1 MTAIP
6 KATTTHLMTI
16 NMGPQ
21 HPSTHGV
28 LRLLLELDGEMIIKA
43 VPHVGFL
50 HRGVEK
56 LAEYRTYHQCI
67 PLTDRLDYV
76 APFSNNL
83 AYALAVE
90 KLLGIEIPER
100 AQHIRVLFCELT
112 RISSHLLWLATH
124 ALDIGAMT
132 VFFYCFRE
140 RETIYDIFEMVS
152 GARMNLSYIRVGGVS
167 RDLPG
172 GLIEK
177 TRQFVTEFPS
187 RLNEYETLLTDNPIW
202 KKRTVGVGV
211 ITAEDAIDFGLSGPS
226 LRGSGVDWDIRKAE
240 PYSGYDKYHFKV
252 PLGKNG
258 DVYDRYRVRIEE
270 MRQSNSVV
278 HQALNILPKGDFI
291 ARIPNVTLP
300 LKEDV
305 ETKPVFVDMEAKSHH
320 YKLIIKGICPPEG
333 EVYAS
338 IEAPKGELG
347 FYIVSDGSSHPYRLK
362 IRPPSFV
369 NLEALSKMVEGR
381 LLPDVVATIGSL
393 DIVLGEI
400 DR

>member
-1 MTAIP
+1 
-6 KATTTHLMTI
+6 MTI

-43 VPHVGFL
+43 EPHIGFL

-56 LAEYRTYHQCI
+56 LPEDRTYHQFI

-90 KLLGIEIPER
+90 KLLGMEVPER
-100 AQHIRVLFCELT
+100 AQHIRVILCELT

-172 GLIEK
+172 GFLEK
-177 TRQFVTEFPS
+177 TRNFIAEFPA
-187 RLNEYETLLTDNPIW
+187 RLNEYETLLTENLIW

-211 ITAEDAIDFGLSGPS
+211 ISAEDAIDYGLSGPS
-226 LRGSGVDWDIRKAE
+226 LRGSGVNWDIRKAE
-240 PYSGYDKYHFKV
+240 PYSSYDKYHFTV

-270 MRQSNSVV
+270 MRQSNSIV

-291 ARIPNVTLP
+291 ARVPNITLP
-300 LKEDV
+300 TKEDV
-305 ETKPVFVDMEAKSHH
+305 ETKMESMIQHFK
-320 YKLIIKGICPPEG
+320 IIIDGIKPPKG
-333 EVYAS
+333 EVYTS

-369 NLEALSKMVEGR
+369 NLEALPKMVEGR
-381 LLPDVVATIGSL
+381 LLPDVVAVIGSL

>member
-1 MTAIP
+1 MTETAT
-6 KATTTHLMTI
+6 ATTTHLMTI

-28 LRLLLELDGEMIIKA
+28 LRLLLELDGEMIVKA

-90 KLLGIEIPER
+90 KLLNIEVPER
-100 AQHIRVLFCELT
+100 AKHIRVLLCELT
-112 RISSHLLWLATH
+112 RIASHLLWLATH

-140 RETIYDIFEMVS
+140 REEIYDIFEMVS
-152 GARMNLSYIRVGGVS
+152 GARMHLSYIRVGGVS

-172 GLIEK
+172 GFLEK
-177 TRQFVTEFPS
+177 PTIVTEFPA

-211 ITAEDAIDFGLSGPS
+211 ISAEDAIDYGLSGPS
-226 LRGSGVDWDIRKAE
+226 LRGSGVNWDIRKSE
-240 PYSGYDKYHFKV
+240 PYSGYDTYHFAV
-252 PLGKNG
+252 PLGKKG

-270 MRQSNSVV
+270 MRQSNSIVR
-278 HQALNILPKGDFI
+278 QSLNILPKGDFI

-300 LKEDV
+300 PKEDV
-305 ETKPVFVDMEAKSHH
+305 ETNMESMISHF
-320 YKLIIKGICPPEG
+320 KLIMHGIHPPKG
-333 EVYAS
+333 EVYSS

-347 FYIVSDGSSHPYRLK
+347 FYIVSDGSSNPYRLK

-369 NLEALSKMVEGR
+369 NLEALPKMVEGR

>member
-1 MTAIP
+1 MTASTVT
-6 KATTTHLMTI
+6 KTHLMTI

-28 LRLLLELDGEMIIKA
+28 LRLLLELDGEIIVKA
-43 VPHVGFL
+43 EPHIGFL

-83 AYALAVE
+83 AYILAVE
-90 KLLGIEIPER
+90 KLLGIEVPER
-100 AQHIRVLFCELT
+100 AQHIRIILCELT

-124 ALDIGAMT
+124 ALDIGAIT

-140 RETIYDIFEMVS
+140 REIIYDIFEMVS
-152 GARMNLSYIRVGGVS
+152 GARMNLSYIRAGGVS

-172 GLIEK
+172 GFLEK
-177 TRQFVTEFPS
+177 TRDFVAEFPS
-187 RLNEYETLLTDNPIW
+187 RLNEYETLLTSNPIW
-202 KKRTVGVGV
+202 KKRTIGVG
-211 ITAEDAIDFGLSGPS
+211 IISAEDAIDYGLSGPS
-226 LRGSGVDWDIRKAE
+226 LRGSGVNWDIRKAE
-240 PYSGYDKYHFKV
+240 PYSSYDKYHFAI

-258 DVYDRYRVRIEE
+258 DVYDRYNVRIEE
-270 MRQSNSVV
+270 MRQSNIII
-278 HQALNILPKGDFI
+278 HQAINILPKGNFI
-291 ARIPNVTLP
+291 ARIPNITLP
-300 LKEDV
+300 PKEEV
-305 ETKPVFVDMEAKSHH
+305 ETNMESMIQHF
-320 YKLIIKGICPPEG
+320 KLIIEGIHPPKG

-347 FYIVSDGSSHPYRLK
+347 FYIISDGSNRPYRLR

-369 NLEALSKMVEGR
+369 NLEALPKMVEGK

>member
-1 MTAIP
+1 MTA
-6 KATTTHLMTI
+6 ATQTTTHLMTI

-28 LRLLLELDGEMIIKA
+28 LRLLLELDGEMITKA
-43 VPHVGFL
+43 VPHIGFL

-56 LAEYRTYHQCI
+56 LAEYKTYHQCI

-83 AYALAVE
+83 AYVLAVE
-90 KLLGIEIPER
+90 KLLGIEAPER
-100 AQHIRVLFCELT
+100 AQHIRVLICELT

-172 GLIEK
+172 GFLEK
-177 TRQFVTEFPS
+177 TRRFVTEFPS
-187 RLNEYETLLTDNPIW
+187 RIDEYETLLTENPIW
-202 KKRTVGVGV
+202 KKRTVGVG
-211 ITAEDAIDFGLSGPS
+211 IISAEDAIDYGLSGPS
-226 LRGSGVDWDIRKAE
+226 LRGSGVNWDIRKAE
-240 PYSGYDKYHFKV
+240 PYSGYNKYHFAV

-258 DVYDRYRVRIEE
+258 DVYDRYSVRIEE
-270 MRQSNSVV
+270 MRQSNSIV
-278 HQALNILPKGDFI
+278 HQALNILPKGDII
-291 ARIPNVTLP
+291 ARIPNITLP
-300 LKEDV
+300 PKEDV
-305 ETKPVFVDMEAKSHH
+305 ETNMESMIQHFKIIIEGIKPPK
-320 YKLIIKGICPPEG
+320 G
-333 EVYAS
+333 EVYFS

-347 FYIVSDGSSHPYRLK
+347 FYIVSDGSNHPYRLK

-369 NLEALSKMVEGR
+369 NLEALPKMVEGR

>member
-1 MTAIP
+1 MS
-6 KATTTHLMTI
+6 I

-28 LRLLLELDGEMIIKA
+28 LRLMLELDGEVIVKA
-43 VPHVGFL
+43 TPHIGFL

-56 LAEYRTYHQCI
+56 LAEYKTYHQVI

-90 KLLGIEIPER
+90 KLLGIEAPER

-140 RETIYDIFEMVS
+140 RETIYDLFEMVS
-152 GARMNLSYIRVGGVS
+152 GSRMNLSYVRVGGVS
-167 RDLPG
+167 RELPAG
-172 GLIEK
+172 FIED
-177 TRQFVTEFPS
+177 TRKFVAAFPA
-187 RLNEYETLLTDNPIW
+187 RLQEYETLLTDNPIW
-202 KKRTVGVGV
+202 KKRTVGVG
-211 ITAEDAIDFGLSGPS
+211 IISAGDAIDYGLSGPS
-226 LRGSGVDWDIRKAE
+226 LRGSGVNWDIRKSE
-240 PYSGYDKYHFKV
+240 PYSSYDKYHFTV

-258 DVYDRYRVRIEE
+258 DVYDRYWVRIEE
-270 MRQSNSVV
+270 MRQSNSIV
-278 HQALNILPKGDFI
+278 HQALNLLPKGDFL
-291 ARIPNVTLP
+291 AKIPNVTLP
-300 LKEDV
+300 SKEDV
-305 ETKPVFVDMEAKSHH
+305 ETKMESMISHF
-320 YKLIIKGICPPEG
+320 KFITDGIQPPKG
-333 EVYAS
+333 EVYAC

-347 FYIVSDGSSHPYRLK
+347 FYVVSDGSNRPYRVK

-369 NLEALSKMVEGR
+369 NLEALSKMIEGS

>member
-1 MTAIP
+1 MTA
-6 KATTTHLMTI
+6 ATQTTTHLMTI

-28 LRLLLELDGEMIIKA
+28 LRLLLELDGEMITKA
-43 VPHVGFL
+43 VPHIGFL

-56 LAEYRTYHQCI
+56 LAEYKTYHQCI

-83 AYALAVE
+83 AYVLAVE
-90 KLLGIEIPER
+90 KLLGIEVPER
-100 AQHIRVLFCELT
+100 AQHIRVLICELT

-172 GLIEK
+172 GFLEK
-177 TRQFVTEFPS
+177 TRRFVTEFSS
-187 RLNEYETLLTDNPIW
+187 RIDEYETLLTENPIW
-202 KKRTVGVGV
+202 KKRTVGVG
-211 ITAEDAIDFGLSGPS
+211 IISAEDAIDYGLSGPS
-226 LRGSGVDWDIRKAE
+226 LRGSGVNWDIRKAE
-240 PYSGYDKYHFKV
+240 PYSGYNKYHFAV

-258 DVYDRYRVRIEE
+258 DVYDRYSVRIEE
-270 MRQSNSVV
+270 MRQSNSIV
-278 HQALNILPKGDFI
+278 HQALNILPKGDII
-291 ARIPNVTLP
+291 ARIPNITLP
-300 LKEDV
+300 PKEDV
-305 ETKPVFVDMEAKSHH
+305 ETNMESMIQHFKIIIEGIKPPK
-320 YKLIIKGICPPEG
+320 G
-333 EVYAS
+333 EVYFS

-347 FYIVSDGSSHPYRLK
+347 FYIVSDGSNHPYRLK

-369 NLEALSKMVEGR
+369 NLEALPKMVEGR

>member
-1 MTAIP
+1 MS
-6 KATTTHLMTI
+6 I

-28 LRLLLELDGEMIIKA
+28 LRLMLELDGEVIVKA
-43 VPHVGFL
+43 TPHIGFL

-56 LAEYRTYHQCI
+56 LAEYKTYHQVI

-90 KLLGIEIPER
+90 KLLGIEAPER

-140 RETIYDIFEMVS
+140 RETIYDLFEMVS
-152 GARMNLSYIRVGGVS
+152 GSRMNLSYVRVGGVS
-167 RDLPG
+167 RELPAG
-172 GLIEK
+172 FIED
-177 TRQFVTEFPS
+177 TRKFVAAFPA
-187 RLNEYETLLTDNPIW
+187 RLQEYETLLTDNPIW
-202 KKRTVGVGV
+202 KKRTVGVG
-211 ITAEDAIDFGLSGPS
+211 IISAGDAIDYGLSGPS
-226 LRGSGVDWDIRKAE
+226 LRGSGVNWDIRKSE
-240 PYSGYDKYHFKV
+240 PYSSYDKYHFTV

-258 DVYDRYRVRIEE
+258 DVYDRYWVRIEE
-270 MRQSNSVV
+270 MRQSNSIV
-278 HQALNILPKGDFI
+278 HQALNLLPKGDFL
-291 ARIPNVTLP
+291 AKIPNVTLP
-300 LKEDV
+300 SKEDV
-305 ETKPVFVDMEAKSHH
+305 ETKMESMISHF
-320 YKLIIKGICPPEG
+320 KFITDGIQPPKG
-333 EVYAS
+333 EVYAC

-347 FYIVSDGSSHPYRLK
+347 FYVVSDGSNRPYRVK

-369 NLEALSKMVEGR
+369 NLEALSKMIEGS

-393 DIVLGEI
+393 DIVLGE
-400 DR
+400 

>member
-1 MTAIP
+1 MTAS
-6 KATTTHLMTI
+6 TTTKTHLMTI

-28 LRLLLELDGEMIIKA
+28 LRLLLELDGEIIVKA
-43 VPHVGFL
+43 EPHIGFL

-56 LAEYRTYHQCI
+56 LAEYQTYHQCI

-83 AYALAVE
+83 AYILAVE
-90 KLLGIEIPER
+90 KLLGIEVPER
-100 AQHIRVLFCELT
+100 AQHIRVILCELT

-152 GARMNLSYIRVGGVS
+152 GARMNLSYIRAGGVS

-172 GLIEK
+172 GFLEK
-177 TRQFVTEFPS
+177 TRGFVTEFPS
-187 RLNEYETLLTDNPIW
+187 RLNEYETLLTNNPIW
-202 KKRTVGVGV
+202 GKRTIGVG
-211 ITAEDAIDFGLSGPS
+211 IISAEDAIDYGLSGPS
-226 LRGSGVDWDIRKAE
+226 LRGSGVNWDIRKAE
-240 PYSGYDKYHFKV
+240 PYSSYDKYHFAV

-258 DVYDRYRVRIEE
+258 DVYDRYYVRIEE
-270 MRQSNSVV
+270 MRQSNIII
-278 HQALNILPKGDFI
+278 HQAINILPKGNFI
-291 ARIPNVTLP
+291 ARIPNITLP
-300 LKEDV
+300 PKEEV
-305 ETKPVFVDMEAKSHH
+305 ETNMESMIQHF
-320 YKLIIKGICPPEG
+320 KLIIEGIRPPKG

-347 FYIVSDGSSHPYRLK
+347 FYIISDGSSRPYRLR

-369 NLEALSKMVEGR
+369 NLEALPKMVEGK

>member
-1 MTAIP
+1 MS
-6 KATTTHLMTI
+6 I

-28 LRLLLELDGEMIIKA
+28 LRLMLELDGEVIVKA
-43 VPHVGFL
+43 IPHIGFL

-56 LAEYRTYHQCI
+56 LAEYKTYHQVI

-90 KLLGIEIPER
+90 KLLDIEAPER

-140 RETIYDIFEMVS
+140 RETIYDLFEMVS
-152 GARMNLSYIRVGGVS
+152 GSRMNLSYVRVGGVS
-167 RDLPG
+167 KELPAG
-172 GLIEK
+172 FLED
-177 TRQFVTEFPS
+177 TRKFVTAFPA
-187 RLNEYETLLTDNPIW
+187 RLQEYETLLTDNPIW
-202 KKRTVGVGV
+202 KKRTVGVG
-211 ITAEDAIDFGLSGPS
+211 IISAEDAIDYGLSGPS
-226 LRGSGVDWDIRKAE
+226 LRGSGVNWDIRKSE
-240 PYSGYDKYHFKV
+240 PYSSYDKYHFTV

-258 DVYDRYRVRIEE
+258 DVYDRYWVRIEE
-270 MRQSNSVV
+270 MRQSNSIV
-278 HQALNILPKGDFI
+278 HQALNIIPKGDFL

-300 LKEDV
+300 SKEDV
-305 ETKPVFVDMEAKSHH
+305 ETKMESMISHF
-320 YKLIIKGICPPEG
+320 KFITDGIQPPKG
-333 EVYAS
+333 EVYAC

-347 FYIVSDGSSHPYRLK
+347 FYVVSDGSNRPYRVK

-369 NLEALSKMVEGR
+369 NLEALPKMIEGS

>member
-1 MTAIP
+1 
-6 KATTTHLMTI
+6 MTI

-28 LRLLLELDGEMIIKA
+28 LRLLLELDGEMITKA

-83 AYALAVE
+83 AYALTVE
-90 KLLGIEIPER
+90 KLLGIEVPER
-100 AQHIRVLFCELT
+100 AQHIRVLLCELT
-112 RISSHLLWLATH
+112 RIASHLLWLATH

-140 RETIYDIFEMVS
+140 REAIYDIFELVS
-152 GARMNLSYIRVGGVS
+152 GARMHLSYIRVGGVS

-172 GLIEK
+172 GFLEK
-177 TRQFVTEFPS
+177 IRIFVSEFPS
-187 RLNEYETLLTDNPIW
+187 RIKEYETLLTDNPIW
-202 KKRTVGVGV
+202 KKRTVGVG
-211 ITAEDAIDFGLSGPS
+211 IISAEDAIDYGLSGPS
-226 LRGSGVDWDIRKAE
+226 LRGSGVNWDIRKSE
-240 PYSGYDKYHFKV
+240 PYSGYDKYHFTV

-270 MRQSNSVV
+270 MHQSNRIA
-278 HQALNILPKGDFI
+278 HQALNILPKGDYT

-305 ETKPVFVDMEAKSHH
+305 ETNMESMINHF
-320 YKLIIKGICPPEG
+320 KLIMDGIHPPKG

-347 FYIVSDGSSHPYRLK
+347 FYLVSDGSSRPYRLK

-369 NLEALSKMVEGR
+369 NLEALPKMVEGR

>member
-6 KATTTHLMTI
+6 TATTTHLMTI

-56 LAEYRTYHQCI
+56 LAEYRTYHQFI

-83 AYALAVE
+83 AYALTVE
-90 KLLGIEIPER
+90 KLLGIEVPER
-100 AQHIRVLFCELT
+100 AQHIRVILCELT

-124 ALDIGAMT
+124 ALDLGAMT

-167 RDLPG
+167 MDLPG
-172 GLIEK
+172 GFLEK
-177 TRQFVTEFPS
+177 TRNFIAEFPA

-211 ITAEDAIDFGLSGPS
+211 ISAEDAIDYGLSGSS
-226 LRGSGVDWDIRKAE
+226 LRGSGVNWDIRKAE
-240 PYSGYDKYHFKV
+240 PYSSYDKYHFTV
-252 PLGKNG
+252 PLGENG

-270 MRQSNSVV
+270 MRQSNSIV
-278 HQALNILPKGDFI
+278 HQALNILPRGDFI
-291 ARIPNVTLP
+291 ARIPNITLP
-300 LKEDV
+300 TKEDV
-305 ETKPVFVDMEAKSHH
+305 ETKMESMIQHFK
-320 YKLIIKGICPPEG
+320 IIIDGIRPPKG
-333 EVYAS
+333 EVYSS

-369 NLEALSKMVEGR
+369 NLEALPKMVEGR
-381 LLPDVVATIGSL
+381 LLPDVVAVIGSL